1 MASFLLGVAAG
12 GLAVLVIL
20 TDRAFKAS
28 RRRRRTSRRRM
39 AEPITLY
46 KGWQG

>member
-28 RRRRRTSRRRM
+28 RRRRRM